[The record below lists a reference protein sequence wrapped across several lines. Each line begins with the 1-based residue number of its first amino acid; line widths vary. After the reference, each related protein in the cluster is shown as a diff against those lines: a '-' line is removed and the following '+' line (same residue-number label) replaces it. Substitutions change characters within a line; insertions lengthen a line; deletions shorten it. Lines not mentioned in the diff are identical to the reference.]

1 MVFVAG
7 HHIKRHIGLSLLHH
21 IKQIFDKPLENI
33 NILCDADIIHSLG
46 MVRAKPGSHSP
57 GKQHCANLSLPD
69 RFQSLFFIFLMLRF
83 DLRQLHGCKGRDLS
97 PDGSALMILHGS
109 QDSEIRI
116 LYLGKQ
122 KLLLLLCQFL
132 IISKNMLL
140 PCPVQLFLCLIKI
153 HGSFLS
159 FCFQICLST

>member
-1 MVFVAG
+1 
-7 HHIKRHIGLSLLHH
+7 
-21 IKQIFDKPLENI
+21 
-33 NILCDADIIHSLG
+33 
-46 MVRAKPGSHSP
+46 
-57 GKQHCANLSLPD
+57 
-69 RFQSLFFIFLMLRF
+69 
-83 DLRQLHGCKGRDLS
+83 
-97 PDGSALMILHGS
+97 MILYGS

-159 FCFQICLST
+159 FRFQICLST